1 MTRSGLKHII
11 LGMGLLLSTSLW
23 AQEWIAGDNVTLGVS
38 SYASMDTNHAPVN
51 LTLTTLTP
59 GTIAQEASNSDVFV
73 RVSSITPGGTNR
85 EITAK
90 IFSGSIPAGT
100 TLTLVSAP
108 STTANSG
115 GDLGTAIT
123 TPITLSFIDQILV
136 YGISSCYTGAGYN
149 DGYQLTFNWSLLNPE
164 INYSQLE
171 AATYNITVVFTIT
184 AHDGN

>member
-1 MTRSGLKHII
+1 MTDLGLKHIV
-11 LGMGLLLSTSLW
+11 LGLSLLLSSSLG

-38 SYASMDTNHAPVN
+38 SYSLMDTNHAPVN

-115 GDLGTAIT
+115 GNLGIAIT

-136 YGISSCYTGAGYN
+136 SGISSCYTGAGYN
-149 DGYQLTFNWSLLNPE
+149 DGYQLTFNWSLVDPA
-164 INYSQLE
+164 INYSQLV
-171 AATYNITVVFTIT
+171 AATHQITIVFTLT